1 MHYVPESAREFL
13 QPESAGDGRDTNGFH
28 YQSAPVYLLTAAVA
42 LLLAGDFFL
51 KLVGAPVWLKDGT
64 IAGFRLALLAAVLG
78 GARILY
84 QTLEGLFEG
93 RVGADL
99 ALTIA
104 ALSAILLGEH
114 TTAALVVLIALIG
127 ESIEGYTVDRA
138 RQAIRRTFHLSP
150 PIAHIIRDGRDVDT
164 RVEEVAVGDLL
175 SVRPGERV
183 PIDGRV
189 VAGASAL
196 DESALTGESLP
207 VDKAPGDRVYSGTIN
222 QFGGL
227 TIVAEKVGAETTLA
241 RVTRLVA
248 QATAQKTPLQRTA
261 DRLATLFLPVVL
273 GVAALTLVF
282 WRVRSGLWSTG
293 FPAALGVLV
302 VACPCALVLATPTA
316 VLAALARLA
325 HSGVVVKGSIAL
337 ERLASVHTFAFDK
350 TGTLTRGRLELAT
363 IAVDPPLSE
372 SSVLLLAA
380 IAERRSE
387 HLLARLLVRE
397 AESRGLVVPAAPE
410 FEAHPGAGVSAR
422 LRASMLADDLLAALD
437 SIDDGAAGQGTR
449 GANIPRHERLV
460 AVRVGTRRWVES
472 SGATVPAGLSQRLEA
487 LDAAGETSLVVAL
500 ESRVVG
506 VLGVRDTVR
515 AESREV
521 LEQLSAQGIDSFALL
536 TGDRRSPAESA
547 ARELPL
553 LGEVHADMLPSDKAD
568 WISGQT
574 RAGRR
579 VAMVGDG
586 VNDAP
591 ALATATVGLS
601 LGGTG
606 SDLAAEAGDLVLM
619 GDPLRPLPELHRLSR
634 ALVRNIRQSIVLF
647 AFGMNA
653 LGMALCAA
661 NVLSPVGG
669 AIFHEFSSLAVMLNA
684 LRILWFERWDRTGF
698 GRRANHLG
706 AVLDRATEAASPT
719 RLIFGLLDHWRTL
732 ARLVAVLLFVGWL
745 ASGLVCIREDEQAV
759 VTRFGR
765 LHETLKPGLHWR
777 WPAPL
782 ERVSRERTNLL
793 RTIPIGFRTGTPSTG
808 RPATT
813 GAPTMATPRGTGLR
827 TIEWTSRHADD
838 AFQPQPAEA
847 LLLTGE
853 EVPVELTAE
862 VHFRISDLP
871 TYLFEGTRPEA
882 TVRAAAESVL
892 REMAAGSSLDGLLTD
907 DRAAI
912 ESACRGRLSS
922 RLARYRLGIE
932 IVELR
937 LLDVH
942 PPVEVVP
949 AYRDVADAL
958 EEREQ
963 RINEAE
969 GYESSRL
976 LSVAGEQMLKSIRQR
991 EGDAADRTSDDWQ
1004 LSEARW
1010 RELAGIDPTAGALSG
1025 EAAAVLNV
1033 ARQNQAVRLH
1043 RATSEADRFR
1053 MILSTFQSHPALTVF
1068 HLHWKVVET
1077 TLAGKSLTILDPRVP
1092 GRQHL
1097 ILSGSA
1103 SLPVVAPLAPVLNPA
1118 PENSA
1123 TAAPTDTVP
1132 VPVLPRRRNPEDH

>member
-13 QPESAGDGRDTNGFH
+13 QPESSGDGRDANGFH
-28 YQSAPVYLLTAAVA
+28 YQSAPVYLLTGAVA

-51 KLVGAPVWLKDGT
+51 GFVNDPVWLKYRT

-150 PIAHIIRDGRDVDT
+150 PIAHVVRDGRDVDT
-164 RVEEVAVGDLL
+164 RVEDVAVGELL

-183 PIDGRV
+183 PVDGRV

-227 TIVAEKVGAETTLA
+227 TIVAEKVGTETTLA

-282 WRVRSGLWSTG
+282 WRVRSGVWSTG

-325 HSGVVVKGSIAL
+325 RSGVVVKGSIAL
-337 ERLASVHTFAFDK
+337 ERLASVDTFAFDK

-422 LRASMLADDLLAALD
+422 LRASMLSDDLLAALD
-437 SIDDGAAGQGTR
+437 SAPEGVAGPGTTP
-449 GANIPRHERLV
+449 PRAPLHERLV
-460 AVRVGTRRWVES
+460 AVRVGSRRWVES
-472 SGATVPAGLSQRLEA
+472 SGVTVPAGLSQRLEA

-500 ESRVVG
+500 EGRVVG

-515 AESREV
+515 SESRDV
-521 LEQLSAQGIDSFALL
+521 LEQLSAQGIGSFALL
-536 TGDRRSPAESA
+536 TGDRRAPAEAA

-553 LGEVHADMLPSDKAD
+553 VGEVHADMLPSDKAD
-568 WISGQT
+568 WIAGQT

-619 GDPLRPLPELHRLSR
+619 GDPLRPLPELHRLSQ
-634 ALVRNIRQSIVLF
+634 ALVRNIRQSILLF

-661 NVLSPVGG
+661 NLLSPVGG

-684 LRILWFERWDRTGF
+684 LRILWFERWDRTSF
-698 GRRANHLG
+698 GQRANRLG
-706 AVLDRATEAASPT
+706 AVLDRATSVASPT
-719 RLIFGLLDHWRTL
+719 RMIFGLLDHWRTL
-732 ARLVAVLLFVGWL
+732 ARLTAIALFVGWL
-745 ASGLVCIREDEQAV
+745 ASGLVCIREDEQAL

-793 RTIPIGFRTGTPSTG
+793 RTLPIGFRVGPSGGSTG
-808 RPATT
+808 PARSSANAKQ
-813 GAPTMATPRGTGLR
+813 GAGPR

-862 VHFRISDLP
+862 LHFRISDLP
-871 TYLFEGTRPEA
+871 TYLFGGMRPEA

-912 ESACRGRLSS
+912 ESACRQHLVRRLE
-922 RLARYRLGIE
+922 RYHLGME

-969 GYESSRL
+969 GYESARL
-976 LSVAGEQMLKSIRQR
+976 LSVAGETMLKSIRER
-991 EGDAADRTSDDWQ
+991 DVGAADRTSDGWQ

-1025 EAAAVLNV
+1025 EAAAILNA
-1033 ARQNQAVRLH
+1033 ARQNQAVRLS
-1043 RATSEADRFR
+1043 RAKSDADRFR
-1053 MILSTFQSHPALTVF
+1053 MVLSTFQSQPALTAF
-1068 HLHWKVVET
+1068 HLHWKMVET
-1077 TLAGKSLTILDPRVP
+1077 ALAGKPLTILDPSVP

-1103 SLPVVAPLAPVLNPA
+1103 SLPVVAPLAPALNSA
-1118 PENSA
+1118 PETFA
-1123 TAAPTDTVP
+1123 PGAPTDTVP
-1132 VPVLPRRRNPEDH
+1132 APANSPRRNAEDH

>member
-1 MHYVPESAREFL
+1 MHYVPESAREFF
-13 QPESAGDGRDTNGFH
+13 QPESSGDGRDTSGFH

-51 KLVGAPVWLKDGT
+51 GFVNDPAWLKYRT
-64 IAGFRLALLAAVLG
+64 IAGFRLALLSAVLG

-114 TTAALVVLIALIG
+114 TTAALVVLIALVG

-150 PIAHIIRDGRDVDT
+150 PVAHVIRDGRDVDT
-164 RVEEVAVGDLL
+164 RVEDVAVGDLL
-175 SVRPGERV
+175 SVRPGDRV
-183 PIDGRV
+183 PVDGRV
-189 VAGASAL
+189 VAGDSAL

-207 VDKAPGDRVYSGTIN
+207 VDKAPGDRIYSGTIN

-227 TIVAEKVGAETTLA
+227 TIVAEKVGTETTLA

-282 WRVRSGLWSTG
+282 WRIRSGIWSTG

-325 HSGVVVKGSIAL
+325 RSGVVVKGSIAL
-337 ERLASVHTFAFDK
+337 ERLASVDTFAFDK

-363 IAVDPPLSE
+363 IAVAPPLSE

-410 FEAHPGAGVSAR
+410 FEAFPGAGVSAR
-422 LRASMLADDLLAALD
+422 LRASMLPDDLLAVLEHTHEG
-437 SIDDGAAGQGTR
+437 SAGQETPS
-449 GANIPRHERLV
+449 AVVPRHERLV
-460 AVRVGTRRWVES
+460 SVRVGSRRWVES
-472 SGATVPAGLSQRLEA
+472 SGSTLPANLSRRLED
-487 LDAAGETSLVVAL
+487 LDAAGETSLAVAL
-500 ESRVVG
+500 DGRIVG
-506 VLGVRDTVR
+506 VLGVRDAVR
-515 AESREV
+515 RESREV
-521 LEQLSAQGIDSFALL
+521 LEQLSAQGIESFTLL
-536 TGDRRSPAESA
+536 TGDRRAPAEAA
-547 ARELPL
+547 ARDLPL
-553 LGEVHADMLPSDKAD
+553 LAEVHADMLPADKAD
-568 WISGQT
+568 WIAGQT

-591 ALATATVGLS
+591 ALATAVVGLS
-601 LGGTG
+601 IGGTG

-684 LRILWFERWDRTGF
+684 LRILWFERWEQTSF
-698 GRRANHLG
+698 GQRANRLG
-706 AVLDRATEAASPT
+706 AALDRATTAASPT

-732 ARLVAVLLFVGWL
+732 TRLAAIALFVGWL
-745 ASGLVCIREDEQAV
+745 ASGLVCIRDDEQAL

-765 LHETLKPGLHWR
+765 LHETLNPGLHWR
-777 WPAPL
+777 WPAPF
-782 ERVSRERTNLL
+782 ERISRERTKLL
-793 RTIPIGFRTGTPSTG
+793 RTIPIGFRAGTPGSAAG
-808 RPATT
+808 GGKPAVT
-813 GAPTMATPRGTGLR
+813 AAKGTSLR

-853 EVPVELTAE
+853 EVPVEMTAE
-862 VHFRISDLP
+862 VHYRISDLP
-871 TYLFEGTRPEA
+871 TYVFGGTRPEA
-882 TVRAAAESVL
+882 IVRAAAESVL

-912 ESACRGRLSS
+912 EAACRKQLTS
-922 RLARYRLGIE
+922 RLVRYRIGIE

-976 LSVAGEQMLKSIRQR
+976 LSVAGERMLKSIRNR
-991 EGDAADRTSDDWQ
+991 DGAAGRTADDWQ

-1010 RELAGIDPTAGALSG
+1010 RDLVGTDPTAGALSG
-1025 EAAAVLNV
+1025 EAAALLNE
-1033 ARQNQAVRLH
+1033 ARQKQAVRLH

-1053 MILSTFQSHPALTVF
+1053 LILSTFQSHPALTAI
-1068 HLHWKVVET
+1068 HLHWRMVET
-1077 TLAGKSLTILDPRVP
+1077 ALAGKPLTILDPRVP

-1097 ILSGSA
+1097 ILSGPA
-1103 SLPVVAPLAPVLNPA
+1103 SLPVVAPLAPALAPSSENPA
-1118 PENSA
+1118 A
-1123 TAAPTDTVP
+1123 GLPTETVP
-1132 VPVLPRRRNPEDH
+1132 TPLIPPRRNAEEH